1 MKKFSTFIVIILI
14 LLPMLVYLNPFSWG
28 MGRKKQYS
36 PNRKTQILMENL
48 NKKYNTDLEIME
60 VPDTLWYFRD
70 LKTKKIQKL
79 ENFSLFSFD
88 KERCSP
94 EAVRL
99 FVHDFRKEFVHRKYF
114 DSVIVS
120 YGDSVLYKTSMR

>member
-14 LLPMLVYLNPFSWG
+14 LLPMLVYLNPFTWG

-36 PNRKTQILMENL
+36 PNRKTEELMESL
-48 NKKYNTDLEIME
+48 NKKYNTDLEIQE
-60 VPDTLWYFRD
+60 GPDTLWYFRD

-88 KERCSP
+88 KSDP

-99 FVHDFRKEFVHRKYF
+99 FVKDFKEKFVHRKYF

-120 YGDSVLYKTSMR
+120 YGDSVIYKTPMR

>member
-14 LLPMLVYLNPFSWG
+14 LLPMLVYLNPFTWG

-36 PNRKTQILMENL
+36 PNRKTEELMESL
-48 NKKYNTDLEIME
+48 NKKYNTDLEIQE
-60 VPDTLWYFRD
+60 GPDTLWYFRD

-88 KERCSP
+88 KSDP
-94 EAVRL
+94 EVVRL
-99 FVHDFRKEFVHRKYF
+99 FVEDFKEKFAHRKYF

-120 YGDSVLYKTSMR
+120 YGDSVIYKTPMR